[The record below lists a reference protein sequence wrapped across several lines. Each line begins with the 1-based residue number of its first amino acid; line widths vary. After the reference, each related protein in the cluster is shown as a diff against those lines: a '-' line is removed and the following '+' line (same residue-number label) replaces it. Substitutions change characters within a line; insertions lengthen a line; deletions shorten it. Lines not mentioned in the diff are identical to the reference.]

1 MLRHHLPGVRPVAVL
16 LATLLTGAGASA
28 RAEPAPQPSSEGPQP
43 AADDPLAEA
52 QALYERGRARFET
65 ADYSGAIGLWSD
77 AYALVPDDASG
88 GQIKTLLLYNIA
100 TARERAFEVSRD
112 PSQLRQARILMED
125 FEAGIDELYGEGPE
139 AEAERRRVQDKIAA
153 LDERI
158 AEHEQAA
165 GRGSDTAAQP
175 EPEPEPKPE
184 PEPEDLG
191 TDESATDAPGRG
203 LVIGGAVSLSLG
215 AAGLGMMA
223 AGLGLGSGAND
234 ISDLDPNDIAARRD
248 RFDRGRTGNALA
260 IAGGV
265 TAGVLVV
272 TGSVLLA
279 LGLRRN
285 RNKASAVALRPS
297 VGPQGAGVVLGGR
310 L

>member
-1 MLRHHLPGVRPVAVL
+1 MLRHRLPGLRPVAVL
-16 LATLLTGAGASA
+16 LATALTGAWTMA
-28 RAEPAPQPSSEGPQP
+28 RAEPAPQPSSEGPEQ

-52 QALYERGRARFET
+52 QALYERGRAKFET
-65 ADYSGAIGLWSD
+65 ADYSAAIELWSD

-112 PSQLRQARILMED
+112 PAQLRQARILMED
-125 FEAGIDELYGEGPE
+125 FEQGIDELYGEGPE
-139 AEAERRRVQDKIAA
+139 AEAERRRVHEKIAA

-158 AEHEQAA
+158 AEHEQTTSS
-165 GRGSDTAAQP
+165 GSDTAEQP
-175 EPEPEPKPE
+175 EPEPSAVDP
-184 PEPEDLG
+184 G
-191 TDESATDAPGRG
+191 TDEPATDAPGRG

-285 RNKASAVALRPS
+285 RNEASAVALQPS
-297 VGPQGAGVVLGGR
+297 VGPQGAGLVLRGR
-310 L
+310 F